1 MSYYAIKFVENYKDN
16 EYNEEDVVY
25 IFTDGACSNNGKLNA
40 VAGIGIYFGEDDKR
54 NVSKKIDGKQT
65 NNTAELCAIIE
76 AIKIISAEKCEKKIV
91 ICSDSEYSIYC
102 ATGYG
107 KKLELNNW
115 KLKKGKEP
123 LNIDLVKEIYY
134 LSNKYNISYN
144 YVKGHTVFTD
154 FFSNGNRQADLLA
167 NKSIECSEEERIK
180 RDAIS
185 KIYLEVPYK
194 NKEVAKSFGAKW
206 CPEEKL
212 WYYINNIEKEKED
225 KLLELF
231 KIVYN

>member
-1 MSYYAIKFVENYKDN
+1 M
-16 EYNEEDVVY
+16 
-25 IFTDGACSNNGKLNA
+25 
-40 VAGIGIYFGEDDKR
+40 
-54 NVSKKIDGKQT
+54 
-65 NNTAELCAIIE
+65 
-76 AIKIISAEKCEKKIV
+76 
-91 ICSDSEYSIYC
+91 
-102 ATGYG
+102 
-107 KKLELNNW
+107 
-115 KLKKGKEP
+115 
-123 LNIDLVKEIYY
+123 NIDLVKEIYY

-194 NKEVAKSFGAKW
+194 NKEIAKSFGAKW